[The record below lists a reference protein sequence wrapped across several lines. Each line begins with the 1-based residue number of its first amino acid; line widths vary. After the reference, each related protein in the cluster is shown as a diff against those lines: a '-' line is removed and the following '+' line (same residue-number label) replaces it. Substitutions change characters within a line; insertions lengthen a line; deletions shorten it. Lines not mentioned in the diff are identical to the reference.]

1 MTNLTLVVSQYMHEV
16 YNHRLRFGTPV
27 QSIRIDRTSSYNAF
41 EPCDVF
47 GYIRWRR
54 NKFGTQD
61 WRIYVCQAVSE
72 GRITRL
78 PGITP
83 GANVLLALHGAE
95 VVKRMLGHI
104 DMLEKRAGDL
114 QKISPAYWR
123 QLQNAKSIRM
133 PAHALSSNLLANSE
147 A

>member
-16 YNHRLRFGTPV
+16 YNHRLRFGMPV
-27 QSIRIDRTSSYNAF
+27 QSVRIDRTSSYNAF

-47 GYIRWRR
+47 GYIRWQR
-54 NKFGTQD
+54 NKYGTQD
-61 WRIYVCQAVSE
+61 WRIYVCQAVS
-72 GRITRL
+72 GGTITRL

-83 GANVLLALHGAE
+83 GANVLFALQGSE

-104 DMLEKRAGDL
+104 DMLEKHAGDL

-123 QLQNAKSIRM
+123 QLQNAKSIRR
-133 PAHALSSNLLANSE
+133 PAHALSANLHKNME